1 MFWKLLVERCA
12 RAAVAAAIGV
22 TSTQLAAGTF
32 DGATLRTL
40 AISAIAAGVS
50 AVLSLLSRL
59 IGDPASTSFSKF
71 EVGP

>member
-1 MFWKLLVERCA
+1 MFWKLTFERCV
-12 RAAVAAAIGV
+12 RAGVAAAIGV

-50 AVLSLLSRL
+50 AVLSLLSRT
-59 IGDPASTSFSKF
+59 IGDPGSTSFTKF

>member
-1 MFWKLLVERCA
+1 MFWKRLAERCV
-12 RAAVAAAIGV
+12 RAGVAAAIGV

-59 IGDPASTSFSKF
+59 VGDPQTASFTGT
-71 EVGP
+71 ENNL